1 MTANMALEHRGLP
14 SSVPARKAMW
24 DTAKV
29 VTTEAAISVT
39 DQGLR
44 LVGGVSFR
52 RGNVLQRLVRD
63 VRSGILHSFSTDQ
76 LYDTF
81 GRYELGLLG

>member
-1 MTANMALEHRGLP
+1 
-14 SSVPARKAMW
+14 MW

-44 LVGGVSFR
+44 LVGGASFR
-52 RGNVLQRLVRD
+52 RGNVLERLFRD
-63 VRSGILHSFSTDQ
+63 ARAGILHSFSTDQ
-76 LYDTF
+76 VYDTF
-81 GRYELGLLG
+81 GRYEFGLLG